1 MVLHIR
7 DLHHA
12 YKDQKVLQGI
22 DMTLKRGQIACL
34 LGPSGCGKTTLL
46 RCIAGFEVPESG
58 AIAIAGEA
66 VYEGRAR
73 LATPPNKRKVGVV
86 FQDYALFPHLSVE
99 DNIAFGI
106 RHLPLKARREKV
118 KGLLNSVDM
127 IAYAKKMPAELSG
140 GQQQRVAIARALAPE
155 PELLLLDEPFSNLDP
170 GLKERM
176 KHELLALL
184 RFFGVTA
191 LMVTHNQD
199 EAFDIADEIGVMA
212 DGKMLQWGSAYDLYH
227 KPRTKIVA
235 EFLGTGSFLPARV
248 TDQGCLISELG
259 ELVCEDDLKYLAGQ
273 SVSVLLRPDDII
285 HDDNAEPIATLEKI
299 AFRGMYQV
307 YHLKLASGQQLHCF
321 TSSHHHAH
329 DIGTKLGI
337 RLDVKHAVIVRDNAE
352 VLVEIDQKLD
362 TSHGS

>member
-66 VYEGRAR
+66 VFEGRAR

-212 DGKMLQWGSAYDLYH
+212 DGKMLQWGSAYDLY
-227 KPRTKIVA
+227 
-235 EFLGTGSFLPARV
+235 
-248 TDQGCLISELG
+248 
-259 ELVCEDDLKYLAGQ
+259 
-273 SVSVLLRPDDII
+273 
-285 HDDNAEPIATLEKI
+285 
-299 AFRGMYQV
+299 
-307 YHLKLASGQQLHCF
+307 
-321 TSSHHHAH
+321 
-329 DIGTKLGI
+329 
-337 RLDVKHAVIVRDNAE
+337 
-352 VLVEIDQKLD
+352 
-362 TSHGS
+362 TSHAPKLSLSFSVRAPFFRPG

>member
-1 MVLHIR
+1 MVLHIE
-7 DLHHA
+7 DLCHA
-12 YKDQKVLQGI
+12 YQDEKILKGVK
-22 DMTLKRGQIACL
+22 MTLKRGQIACL

-46 RCIAGFEVPESG
+46 RCIAGFEEPLGGS
-58 AIAIAGEA
+58 ITIAGER
-66 VYEGRAR
+66 VFGDGTKS
-73 LATPPNKRKVGVV
+73 TPADKRKVGVV
-86 FQDYALFPHLSVE
+86 FQDYALFPHLNVE

-106 RHLPLKARREKV
+106 RHLPTKTRKEKV
-118 KGLLNSVDM
+118 LSLLNSVDM
-127 IAYAKKMPAELSG
+127 KPFAKHMPSALSG

-176 KHELLALL
+176 KQELLGLL
-184 RFFGVTA
+184 KYFGVTA

-227 KPRTKIVA
+227 KPRTRIVA
-235 EFLGTGSFLPARV
+235 EFLGTGSFLPANV
-248 TDQGCLISELG
+248 TDKGCLISELG

-285 HDDNAEPIATLEKI
+285 HDDSAEPIATLEKI

-307 YHLKLASGQQLHCF
+307 YHLKLESGQQLHCF
-321 TSSHHHAH
+321 TSSHHHTH
-329 DIGTKLGI
+329 EIGTKLGI

-352 VLVEIDQKLD
+352 VLVEIDQQSD
-362 TSHGS
+362 HDH